1 IRKSTRVSKPPIWLT
16 DYIHPPLTSTST
28 SASASSLYPI
38 HHFISYSHLSSPFQ
52 AFLASFSSDLKPTS
66 FSQAINDGMWIKAM
80 KLEIEAL
87 EQNNTW
93 EVMTLPPGKVPIG
106 CK

>member
-1 IRKSTRVSKPPIWLT
+1 VRKSGRVSKPPIWLT
-16 DYIHPPLTSTST
+16 DYVHPSLPST
-28 SASASSLYPI
+28 SASTSSLYPI
-38 HHFISYSHLSSPFQ
+38 HKFISYSHLSPPFQ
-52 AFLASFSSDLKPTS
+52 SFLASFSSDLEPTS
-66 FSQAINDGMWIKAM
+66 FSQAVKDDRWIKAM

-93 EVMTLPPGKVPIG
+93 EVVTLPPGKIPIG

>member
-1 IRKSTRVSKPPIWLT
+1 IRKSARISKAPIWLT
-16 DYIHPPLTSTST
+16 DYIHHPLPSS

-38 HHFISYSHLSSPFQ
+38 HKFISYSHLSSPFQ
-52 AFLASFSSDLKPTS
+52 SFLASFSSDLEPTS
-66 FSQAINDGMWIKAM
+66 FSQAVKDDRWIKAI

-93 EVMTLPPGKVPIG
+93 EVVTLPPGKVPIG